1 MVIVMASILGTAAL
15 MAARFL
21 ALLTFALLCRSSASG
36 APVPSPCRFREIGCA
51 ESPSGRLFFVDR
63 KAVDR
68 DSFCGALGAAIR
80 CSPGASP
87 EAEEK
92 GRLLAEHCDG
102 GSSTGLRTPPLGCL
116 SRASS
121 VHLTF
126 DQIVKVTQNF
136 SSSQKIGEGGFG
148 TVYKAVLPD
157 GQTVAIKRARKEHFA
172 ALRTE
177 FSNEVDLLAKIEHR
191 CLVKLLGFIDHGNEK
206 IIITEYVPNS
216 TLREHLDA
224 PQGEVLDFNQRMEIA
239 IDIAHG
245 LTYLHLY
252 AGEADFTHYSTKV
265 KGTFGYLDPEYLQT
279 NQLTPKSD
287 VFSFGVLLIEIL
299 SGRRPV
305 DRGRPADE
313 RLTVK
318 WAFKKFNE
326 GRVRQIMDPL
336 LREEVDEDAACMN
349 EVCQQL
355 WAIRK
360 DYGKSLQRIYYVW
373 RCFRKS
379 NVFKK
384 FRSPRCL
391 DLG

>member
-1 MVIVMASILGTAAL
+1 MLLASSGFLLLSCVLMCPCFYAKRKEEPENSCKGRNLHSTSPQRIPGSPLRATASPL
-15 MAARFL
+15 RV
-21 ALLTFALLCRSSASG
+21 
-36 APVPSPCRFREIGCA
+36 PPSPSRFSL
-51 ESPSGRLFFVDR
+51 SPQ
-63 KAVDR
+63 
-68 DSFCGALGAAIR
+68 
-80 CSPGASP
+80 
-87 EAEEK
+87 
-92 GRLLAEHCDG
+92 
-102 GSSTGLRTPPLGCL
+102 L

-252 AGEADFTHYSTKV
+252 AERVIIHRDIKSSNILITESFRAKVADFGFAKVGHGDAGETHYSTKV

-336 LREEVDEDAACMN
+336 LREEVDEDVLSQLFTLAFRCAASTRGRRPAMN

-360 DYGKSLQRIYYVW
+360 DYGKSLQR
-373 RCFRKS
+373 S
-379 NVFKK
+379 
-384 FRSPRCL
+384 
-391 DLG
+391 